1 MIYSLKIIKAA
12 NSLKKALKIYT
23 RNKKIHRAVK
33 ELVSQ
38 ATLATRVPCV
48 LNGNNHMINFYK
60 GNDGT
65 LFIEAV
71 DLEKGRIYETST
83 TDYEDME
90 NLDEL

>member
-1 MIYSLKIIKAA
+1 MIYSLQIEKAA
-12 NSLKKALKIYT
+12 NTLKKALKTYN
-23 RNKKIHRAVK
+23 RNQKIQRAVS
-33 ELVSQ
+33 ELVNQ
-38 ATLATRVPCV
+38 AKLLTRVPRD

-90 NLDEL
+90 NEDEL